1 MQHNYYGTKPC
12 MTEFSYAQGL
22 HGACCRVKKVQYFQT
37 NTTHLE
43 TCTKKYMNLNSV
55 TEQNDAY
62 SGCLEAD
69 TDHDGDKGEGLEG
82 RICFRVYSS
91 LNLSLHNHV

>member
-69 TDHDGDKGEGLEG
+69 TDGDT
-82 RICFRVYSS
+82 ISS
-91 LNLSLHNHV
+91 SRKLLAVCGNPLNLVEQVTE